1 MVTIT
6 LKSHGE
12 LQTGKVL
19 VPENMVVNVYT
30 PKNCTLVDGGA
41 NSNLSKPFAKYESKD
56 SMPNQMLEIYSSSE
70 KYNYHDGV
78 LPHSL
83 RKGRNVL
90 TPSDISFDGGTLID
104 RVTKTIRHDV
114 GLKTFLNRIRSR
126 YGGSITVNL
135 YVCRANVG
143 GQMWYDPKE
152 KCLGFVNVH
161 NLRNLQKNNRN
172 KLAKNDPDVR
182 RMWRIAQRRENFLAM
197 ARSTR
202 KARSLATL
210 YNKLDTAEN
219 QREICALMEN
229 DTQHHDTY
237 VGALRYQVDE
247 REKEI
252 KRRLFHTWRKLPTSS
267 R

>member
-1 MVTIT
+1 MITIT

-12 LQTGKVL
+12 LQRGKVL

-30 PKNCTLVDGGA
+30 PKNCTLVDGGEKYK
-41 NSNLSKPFAKYESKD
+41 LSEPFAKYKSKD
-56 SMPNQMLEIYSSSE
+56 SMPDQMLEIYSSLD
-70 KYNYHDGV
+70 KYNYYDGV

-90 TPSDISFDGGTLID
+90 TTSDISFDGGTLID
-104 RVTKTIRHDV
+104 RKTKTIRHDV
-114 GLKTFLNRIRSR
+114 GLKTFLGRIRSK
-126 YGGSITVNL
+126 YTGSITVNL

-143 GQMWYDPKE
+143 GKMSYDPKE
-152 KCLGFVNVH
+152 KCLSFVNVH

-172 KLAKNDPDVR
+172 KLARIDPDVR
-182 RMWRIAQRRENFLAM
+182 RTWQIAQNRENFLGM
-197 ARSTR
+197 AGSTR
-202 KARSLATL
+202 EALSLATL
-210 YNKLDTAEN
+210 YNKLDTAEH
-219 QREICALMEN
+219 QREICALMGN

-237 VGALRYQVDE
+237 VGALKYQIGN

-252 KRRLFHTWRKLPTSS
+252 KGRLFHTWRKLPTSS